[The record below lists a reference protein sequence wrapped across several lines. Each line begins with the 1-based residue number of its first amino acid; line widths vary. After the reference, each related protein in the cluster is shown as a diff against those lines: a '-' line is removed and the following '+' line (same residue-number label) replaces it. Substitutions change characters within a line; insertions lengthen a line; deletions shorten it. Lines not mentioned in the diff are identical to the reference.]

1 MLKPAISCH
10 TTLVYKN
17 MKTNRHELVRDEQV
31 GTAVILKSNLHSKD
45 KEGCV
50 TLMYDKW
57 LNSCGS
63 L

>member
-50 TLMYDKW
+50 TLMYDK
-57 LNSCGS
+57 
-63 L
+63 

>member
-50 TLMYDKW
+50 TLMCMISD
-57 LNSCGS
+57 
-63 L
+63 